1 MKNKTYIWSLP
12 TRVFH
17 SCLVVFILITYLSGD
32 DDYLKLHAVFGYG
45 IGVLILFRLLWGKI
59 GPQYSNFKDF
69 NFSLKKAMSFSK
81 DVLLRKDKTI
91 YAGHNPAASFVL
103 YFLLIT
109 IGFVVLSGLLALGE
123 EANRGYFKFLKTS
136 IFEDIHEYIANFML
150 IIIAIHISGVL
161 IDRFLHKEHG
171 TLKSIVFGY
180 KNIDKDDVILSFK
193 QKIISFLFLALMLF
207 IMYLTSTDFDHLF

>member
-1 MKNKTYIWSLP
+1 MKTYIWSLP

-17 SCLVVFILITYLSGD
+17 SCLVLFIVITFLSGD

-45 IGVLILFRLLWGKI
+45 IGILILYRLLWGKI

-69 NFSLKKAMSFSK
+69 NFSLKKAISFSR
-81 DVLLRKDKTI
+81 DILLRKDKTI

-136 IFEDIHEYIANFML
+136 IFEDVHELIANFML
-150 IIIAIHISGVL
+150 VIIAIHISGVL

-180 KNIDKDDVILSFK
+180 KNIEAQIVELSLK
-193 QKIISFLFLALMLF
+193 QKIVSFLFLALMLF
-207 IMYLTSTDFDHLF
+207 IMYLTATDFDHLF